1 RRPSWNGTAPNRCAR
16 AGTDSCR
23 FRSARP
29 VTPRHRSGS
38 VSTVPGAASEAP
50 MNTKVQLRVLYRQ
63 FLFRLMDVE
72 LLSTSAR
79 GDSNVLLGQVGG
91 LLIFGSVLLS
101 WGAISVGNA
110 LRRGGLA
117 GPVWSAER
125 FLISLTMLMV
135 GMFAL
140 VSWDSAFPDR
150 RDVLVLGPLPVRG

>member
-1 RRPSWNGTAPNRCAR
+1 
-16 AGTDSCR
+16 
-23 FRSARP
+23 
-29 VTPRHRSGS
+29 
-38 VSTVPGAASEAP
+38 
-50 MNTKVQLRVLYRQ
+50 
-63 FLFRLMDVE
+63 RLMDVE

-79 GDSNVLLGQVGG
+79 GDSNVLLGQFGG

-140 VSWDSAFPDR
+140 VSWDSAFPDPG
-150 RDVLVLGPLPVRG
+150 DVLVLGPLPVRGRTILAAKIAAAASAMGLTIGALNCLSAFAWPMVLAPAGAGLGGTARFIAALWITLLAAG